1 MEQLKCSSLGKAG
14 RAPRTDFQTLP
25 RSDSGVRSSFL
36 EPGRTEDLAADGA
49 VRKTY
54 LCMANGRCAFFH
66 GRFCEVFELSWPED
80 TPSPNALIRSMA
92 VHQWQC
98 LRVPGEQGPS
108 HCAGSSVRVG
118 SGAVCL
124 VKTNGLLGRIQTHTA
139 VQLEKAV
146 QLGIKQQVMNYKVL
160 CVEAAVNG

>member
-1 MEQLKCSSLGKAG
+1 MHSS
-14 RAPRTDFQTLP
+14 
-25 RSDSGVRSSFL
+25 
-36 EPGRTEDLAADGA
+36 
-49 VRKTY
+49 
-54 LCMANGRCAFFH
+54 
-66 GRFCEVFELSWPED
+66 
-80 TPSPNALIRSMA
+80 I
-92 VHQWQC
+92 QWQFSSDN
-98 LRVPGEQGPS
+98 VSGSQGNKGQATKKKAI

-160 CVEAAVNG
+160 CADAAVNG